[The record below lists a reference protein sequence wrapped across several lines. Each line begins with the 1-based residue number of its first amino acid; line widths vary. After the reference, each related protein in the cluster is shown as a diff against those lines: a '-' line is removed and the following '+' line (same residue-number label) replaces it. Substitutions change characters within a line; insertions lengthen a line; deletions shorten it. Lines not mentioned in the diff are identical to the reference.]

1 VVRGAVEEHLGAES
15 AEETH
20 QSMGSED
27 FSIFLQDTPG
37 AMIRLG
43 VGRADRTADLHS
55 ATFDLDEAA
64 IETGILVGA
73 ASLIRLLGA

>member
-1 VVRGAVEEHLGAES
+1 
-15 AEETH
+15 
-20 QSMGSED
+20 
-27 FSIFLQDTPG
+27 
-37 AMIRLG
+37 MIRLG